1 MHPQPR
7 LKRFDQRVESQVTVE
22 LFKQFDPTE
31 LIKRALAEDVGQGDI
46 TTAATVATGAMGR
59 ARITVKEPRMILA
72 GGVLLEPVMRQAGA
86 APRVVT
92 LKPEGAELK
101 AGDVLAEVGGKLAG
115 LLIGERTALNFV
127 QLLSGIATTTRAY
140 VDAVAGTHAKIIDT
154 RKTHPGL
161 RVVEKYAV
169 RVGGGHNHRLG
180 LDSGVLIKEN
190 HIAAAGTVT
199 KAIEGARRIAPHTLK
214 IEIECET
221 LAQVEEALKIGAD
234 ALLLDNIR
242 KARAMAGSDVLLEV
256 SGGVT
261 LETVRAIAEAGAD
274 LISIGALT
282 HSARFLDISMR
293 IDAV

>member
-1 MHPQPR
+1 
-7 LKRFDQRVESQVTVE
+7 VE
-22 LFKQFDPTE
+22 LFRQFDPTD

-46 TTAATVATGAMGR
+46 TTAATVAPGGKGR
-59 ARITVKEPRMILA
+59 ARITVKEKRMILA
-72 GGVLLEPVMRQAGA
+72 GGVLIEPVMRQAGA
-86 APRVVT
+86 EPRIVA
-92 LKPEGAELK
+92 LADEGTELK
-101 AGDVLAEVGGKLAG
+101 AGNLLAEIDGKLAG

-127 QLLSGIATTTRAY
+127 QLLSGIATTTRAF
-140 VDAVAGTHAKIIDT
+140 VDAVKGTRAKIIDT

-169 RVGGGHNHRLG
+169 RVGGGHNHRFG

-221 LAQVEEALKIGAD
+221 LAQVEEALKAGAD
-234 ALLLDNIR
+234 AILLDNMTLDNVR
-242 KARAMAGSDVLLEV
+242 KARKSAGPKVLLEV
-256 SGGVT
+256 SGGVS
-261 LETVRAIAEAGAD
+261 LETVRVIAETGVD
-274 LISIGALT
+274 LISVGALT